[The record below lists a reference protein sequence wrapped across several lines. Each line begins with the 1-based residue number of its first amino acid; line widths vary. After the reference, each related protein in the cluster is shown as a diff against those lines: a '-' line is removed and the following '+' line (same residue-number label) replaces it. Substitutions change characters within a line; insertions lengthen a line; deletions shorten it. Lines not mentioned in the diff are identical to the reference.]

1 MSNFSPMRWILQ
13 NIGAV
18 PAADLYAKEEE
29 LKQSQQALSAASI
42 QAANLGN
49 QVSKLTKDLHVANAA
64 KARANQTI
72 QQHEWTHPYHVEF
85 LSLRNKFK
93 DLVRHTVLAWGQF
106 GNGFKLGVQS
116 QFKGGIN
123 PAGLYWALTH
133 ASVCGSNSIEKL
145 DKEDVMTSDFVTEL
159 SKQLACATNL
169 MGSSLDVY
177 AGEIHKKLKPA
188 LKEISVGADLL
199 LLISGKGLV
208 PRGGVRLLWLQFKQT
223 TNSTKPLELDVY
235 RAPNAS
241 GGTQLGA
248 LRVAHQPALGSFG
261 IYALASRE
269 YSFFASIP
277 VNDLEHVIPTER
289 PTCLADLAQNGVR
302 FQELVLKLS
311 SDPAHGQFGTGAAVM
326 KFVDALASQAAI
338 VPLTVLSVSSGEE
351 LVSAKDLARQIKA
364 GWDRR
369 LQAHIDSL
377 TRAQKQELQI
387 DDDGPSLSR

>member
-1 MSNFSPMRWILQ
+1 MRWILN

-18 PAADLYAKEEE
+18 AAADFYAKEQE
-29 LKQSQQALSAASI
+29 LKHSQQALSDALNRG
-42 QAANLGN
+42 ANLGN
-49 QVSKLTKDLHVANAA
+49 KVRELTNDLNVANAA
-64 KARANQTI
+64 NAHANKTI
-72 QQHEWTHPYHVEF
+72 QQIEWTNPYHVEF
-85 LSLRNKFK
+85 LSRRNEFK
-93 DLVRHTVLAWGQF
+93 DLVLHTVMAWRQF
-106 GNGFKLGVQS
+106 GNGLELGVRS

-133 ASVCGSNSIEKL
+133 ASVIGSNAIKKL

-169 MGSSLDVY
+169 IGSSLDVY

-208 PRGGVRLLWLQFKQT
+208 PRGGLRLLWLQFKQT
-223 TNSTKPLELDVY
+223 NNLAKPLELNVY
-235 RAPNAS
+235 RTPNAS
-241 GGTQLGA
+241 RGTQLGA
-248 LRVAHQPALGSFG
+248 LRKAHQPNLGSFG
-261 IYALASRE
+261 LYALASIK
-269 YSFFASIP
+269 YPFFASIP
-277 VNDLEHVIPTER
+277 VDDLEHVTPMKS
-289 PTCLADLAQNGVR
+289 PTCLVNLAQDGVR
-302 FQELVLKLS
+302 LQELVLKLS
-311 SDPAHGQFGTGAAVM
+311 SDPAHGQFATGAAVM
-326 KFVDALASQAAI
+326 QFVDALASQAAI
-338 VPLTVLSVSSGEE
+338 VPLTVLSVASGEE
-351 LVSAKDLARQIKA
+351 IVSTKDLVRQIKA